1 MKCTFEDCGEEAKRR
16 GLCNKHYLHAKNSGT
31 IDLFKGPGAGRRAPP
46 EVMDCGG
53 VSQCGRKMVARG
65 LCSACYQR
73 KKLNGE
79 LENKPIKN
87 SGKKCS
93 VEGCDTGAK
102 SLGMCIKHYERFR
115 KYGDPKLTAPRKTGG
130 KCSIEECDG
139 EVIAAGLCSMHYA
152 RKQRNGDPLQVSDR
166 YAAKFEKSIDSNG
179 YVLVPKKGHKNA
191 VRNGCRIP
199 EHRLVMSEFLGRPL
213 RKNENVHHINGDK
226 TDNRIE
232 NLELWVVAQ
241 PKGQRPQDL
250 VDFAKSI
257 LKKYGADSSKLS
269 KLKYRNT

>member
-1 MKCTFEDCGEEAKRR
+1 MQCCFEGCDGHAQKR
-16 GLCNKHYLHAKNSGT
+16 GLCNKHYLYARRNGLT
-31 IDLFKGPGAGRRAPP
+31 DLFSGPGRGRYATAEVRA
-46 EVMDCGG
+46 CGG
-53 VSQCGRKMVARG
+53 VAECGKEERARG
-65 LCSACYQR
+65 FCNACYQR
-73 KKLNGE
+73 KMANGE
-79 LENKPIKN
+79 ISKKPIKN
-87 SGKKCS
+87 AGKKCS
-93 VEGCDTGAK
+93 VEGCEVEAK
-102 SLGMCIKHYERFR
+102 SLGMCIKHYEKFR
-115 KYGDPKLTAPRKTGG
+115 KYGDPTLSAPRKTGG
-130 KCSIEECDG
+130 QCSVDG
-139 EVIAAGLCSMHYA
+139 CEGVVIANGLCSKHYERS
-152 RKQRNGDPLQVSDR
+152 RKHGDPLKISDR